1 MNFFLVLLASV
12 FISLAWLLPI
22 HYRPWVT
29 YTGELYAFFAL
40 FMLCAVLI
48 KQKVQ
53 LPKISLALLILAV
66 IPFFQ
71 FFAGQVFF
79 FSNALMVFAYIF
91 AFWMAIIVGYNL
103 SIGPFSREKTFT
115 YLSFVFLIS
124 GALTG
129 LIGFLQWLNL
139 DEVLPGI
146 ATLRNAR
153 PYANFAQPNNMA
165 TFLLMSLLASLY
177 LYETKKVQTKWLVL
191 TTTMMLITL
200 ALSQSRTSWVACIC
214 VVLYLAYQQFKGYVH
229 IKWYVVT
236 AWVAIFIGFIFLFPA
251 ISSYVVQW
259 LGMDIKS
266 VAIARRATG
275 DMSRLAIWQQMVHA
289 VEYKPWFGY
298 GFYQTGSAYTLI
310 SEFFQGPV
318 WIRSAHNFILD
329 FILWN
334 GLIIGV
340 PFLAYFGYWAY
351 QLHKHVNSIE
361 SVIGILMI
369 GVFVV
374 HALLE
379 FPQNYA
385 YFLLPIGFILGVT
398 QAQQMKQK
406 TIALSAISM
415 RMIYGCSVVL
425 LVLIYRDYDLLV
437 PKLAESMQYEKQP
450 KKIIN
455 QDKIY
460 VLSEFNYRIE
470 WTRLNPYSKVSQE
483 QIQNFAHLVL
493 LYPTEYNFVK
503 FAKLLA
509 FNGDEAQ
516 AKHQLKMLKILRHKD
531 VSYDSLL
538 QVNEPAKPVH

>member
-1 MNFFLVLLASV
+1 MNFFLALLAGV

-40 FMLCAVLI
+40 FTLSAIVI
-48 KQKVQ
+48 KQKIQ
-53 LPKISLALLILAV
+53 LPKISLALLLLAI
-66 IPFFQ
+66 IPFLQ
-71 FFAGQVFF
+71 FFAGQIFF
-79 FSNALMVFAYIF
+79 LSNALMAFSYIF
-91 AFWMAIIVGYNL
+91 AFWMAIVIGYNL
-103 SIGPFSREKTFT
+103 SIGQFSRENTFT
-115 YLSFVFLIS
+115 NLSYVFLIS
-124 GALTG
+124 GTLTG

-146 ATLRNAR
+146 TRLVNAR

-177 LYETKKVQTKWLVL
+177 LYEKKKVQTKWLLL
-191 TTTMMLITL
+191 TTTMMLVTL

-214 VVLYLAYQQFKGYVH
+214 VVFYLIYQQFKAKGYVQ
-229 IKWYVVT
+229 IKWYVIATWLAVF
-236 AWVAIFIGFIFLFPA
+236 VGFIFLFPA
-251 ISSYVVQW
+251 ISSYLAQ
-259 LGMDIKS
+259 LTDTQIKS
-266 VAIARRATG
+266 VGIARRATG
-275 DMSRLAIWQQMVHA
+275 DMSRLVIWQQMIHA

-298 GFYQTGSAYTLI
+298 GFYQTGVAYTVI

-334 GLIIGV
+334 GIIIGV

-351 QLHKHVNSIE
+351 QLNKHVNSLE
-361 SVIGILMI
+361 SVVGILMI

-398 QAQQMKQK
+398 QAQQIKQK
-406 TIALSAISM
+406 SLELSAIWV
-415 RMIYGCSVVL
+415 RCIYGCGVVL
-425 LVLIYRDYDLLV
+425 LVLVYRDYDLLV
-437 PKLAESMQYEKQP
+437 PKLAQSMAYEKQP
-450 KKIIN
+450 EKITN
-455 QDKIY
+455 KDKIH
-460 VLSEFNYRIE
+460 VLSEFNHRID
-470 WTRLNPYSKVSQE
+470 WIRLNPYSIVSE
-483 QIQNFAHLVL
+483 KQIKNFEHIVL

-503 FAKLLA
+503 MAKVLA
-509 FNGDEAQ
+509 FNGQEEQ

-531 VSYDSLL
+531 VSYESLL
-538 QVNEPAKPVH
+538 EQNKPSAE